1 MRIMDLGSLVV
12 EVGGSTIELGTT
24 KQAAL
29 LCVLAARAG
38 QRVSAADLVSAAW
51 GLDVDVSLSS
61 LDSQLWRLRNV
72 LEPGRGRTSSVLL
85 PGAGGGYR
93 LAVDPDQVDSL
104 RFERLTERANASLN
118 AGNPRAAL
126 TQIDVGLALWR
137 GDPFQAVV
145 ADTVTVVLLA
155 RLTELR
161 QQLEELRIDVLLR
174 LGMAHRAIVDLE
186 PMIARSPL
194 RERLW
199 AQRMTA
205 LAHVDRTEEA
215 LAAYARGGR
224 TARRRTGSGPGP
236 ELRALHGRILARDPS
251 LIGRAEGSVA
261 SGVRLQPLDL
271 AIPLVISPGIGPLTG
286 LCGCHAGPLR

>member
-1 MRIMDLGSLVV
+1 MRIMDLGSLAV
-12 EVGGSTIELGTT
+12 EVEGSTVDLGTT

-29 LCVLAARAG
+29 LCVLAARAS
-38 QRVSAADLVSAAW
+38 QRVPATDLVSAAW

-72 LEPGRGRTSSVLL
+72 LEPGRGRTSSVIVRD
-85 PGAGGGYR
+85 GGGYR

-104 RFERLTERANASLN
+104 RFERLVDRANASLD
-118 AGNPRAAL
+118 AGDPAAGL
-126 TQIDVGLALWR
+126 TEIDVGLALWR
-137 GDPFQAVV
+137 GEPFEAVV

-161 QQLEELRIDVLLR
+161 QQAEELRIDVLLR

-186 PMIARSPL
+186 PMIGRNPL

-205 LAHVDRTEEA
+205 LAHLDRTDEA
-215 LAAYARGGR
+215 LAAYGR
-224 TARRRTGSGPGP
+224 VAELLADELGLDPDPSCVRCTAGSSPEIRRWSAEPRLRWPLGPGRP
-236 ELRALHGRILARDPS
+236 PS
-251 LIGRAEGSVA
+251 R
-261 SGVRLQPLDL
+261 R
-271 AIPLVISPGIGPLTG
+271 SP
-286 LCGCHAGPLR
+286 